1 MLIQN
6 RIDYIDVSENIDLGR
21 HLRHFLEMFENCA
34 TTWDLRFNE
43 KSPEVKVRRSS
54 LLTR

>member
-6 RIDYIDVSENIDLGR
+6 RIDYIDVSENIDLAG

-54 LLTR
+54 